1 MLALDS
7 NLDRENCS
15 RHHAPLRRS
24 RTLRSYGEEKPW
36 RHTEAEGLAVKGEGE
51 AGASRKVSTL
61 ASTAAA
67 AVAVISAVT
76 TVADSEEGTEADMAA
91 EAMVVTV
98 TVDTEATGT
107 AAVGRVGAASRRL
120 LATRPVSSTPEVAFL
135 DTRPVARRWSANCSS
150 RPLLVSSSW
159 LASRQRG

>member
-1 MLALDS
+1 M
-7 NLDRENCS
+7 
-15 RHHAPLRRS
+15 
-24 RTLRSYGEEKPW
+24 
-36 RHTEAEGLAVKGEGE
+36 AVKGEGE

-67 AVAVISAVT
+67 AVAVISAVAHMAT
-76 TVADSEEGTEADMAA
+76 TVADSEEGTEADMVA